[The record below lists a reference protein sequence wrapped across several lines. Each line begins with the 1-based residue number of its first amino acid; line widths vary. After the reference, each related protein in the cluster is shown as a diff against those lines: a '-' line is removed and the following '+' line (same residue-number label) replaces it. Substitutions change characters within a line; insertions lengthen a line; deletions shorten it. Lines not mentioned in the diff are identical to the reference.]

1 MKNQYTSI
9 AKLYDSLNAD
19 TDYKSLAAFLSERAK
34 LYCGKNPELILD
46 LACGTGKLTRALA
59 RLGYDMTGIDLSED
73 MLAVAHEN
81 SAKEKLDIL
90 YLCQD
95 MTEFELYGTV
105 DAVFCCF
112 DSLNYLT
119 KPSALE
125 KCFSLVHNYLFPD
138 GIFIFDM
145 NTPYKFENVY
155 ADNSYV
161 LENGDVFCAWQ
172 NYYNKKSKMCDFYLT
187 FFKELE
193 DGTYKRSDEVQRE
206 RCYSEKSVLKC
217 LKDTGFE
224 LLEILGEDKMSSPCQ
239 TDERRYYI
247 ARAIK

>member
-1 MKNQYTSI
+1 MNNQYTNI
-9 AKLYDSLNAD
+9 ADMYDILNEDVDYSELAD
-19 TDYKSLAAFLSERAK
+19 FLSAK
-34 LYCGKNPELILD
+34 TEAYYTKKPELVLD
-46 LACGTGKLTRALA
+46 LACGTGKLTREFA
-59 RLGYDMTGIDLSED
+59 RRGYDMTGIDISED
-73 MLAVAHEN
+73 MLAIASEN

-105 DAVFCCF
+105 DAVYCCF

-119 KPSALE
+119 KPTALK
-125 KCFSLVHNYLFPD
+125 KCFSLVHNYLFPN

-145 NTPYKFENVY
+145 NTPYKFENTY
-155 ADNSYV
+155 AFNSYI
-161 LENGDVFCAWQ
+161 LENDGVFCAWQ
-172 NYYNKKSKMCDFYLT
+172 NYYNRKTKMCDFYLT

-206 RCYSEKSVLKC
+206 RCYSEKSVLKY
-217 LKDTGFE
+217 LNNAGFE
-224 LLEILGEDKMSSPCQ
+224 LLEILGEDKKSKPCE

-247 ARAIK
+247 VRAIK